1 MFANAVSATTSTD
14 NDTTLQPDQATTA
27 APGVGDVP
35 ATTPASPVV
44 ASVRR
49 NLFGI
54 RLNHDQLKQDL
65 NDMWKDQIDR
75 QNQSWGFDFQKL
87 KPLDNKD
94 SKSSERFEWTKVQT
108 RLNPFYNETGKLNQS
123 NKNKSLDLLKL
134 TFLFLL
140 NKDVKSAVFDKE
152 ELTEEEYETEEE
164 EYDDALAV
172 PTFYKYQRR
181 AKLNA
186 EHNNRLKFI
195 QLAAKS
201 STATTIKKP
210 AVKKTPASTGQ
221 KTRRKQTRTVT
232 PKVQKSLIITFSE
245 NRKDTL
251 RSSASKSLAGMF
263 EASSNSVQA
272 RIQTATTTITTTT
285 TTSDNA
291 SSAFRQPMKQQSL
304 LDMLKQRKRKV
315 TGEST
320 GTAAKLGVDE
330 ASVVHNLRTRTV
342 SIN

>member
-1 MFANAVSATTSTD
+1 MNHKNSIIRRMFANAATPACSTPPAIATTGAD
-14 NDTTLQPDQATTA
+14 NDTTLQADQASTA
-27 APGVGDVP
+27 EAPV
-35 ATTPASPVV
+35 SPVV
-44 ASVRR
+44 ANTRR

-54 RLNHDQLKQDL
+54 RLNHEQLKQDL

-87 KPLDNKD
+87 KPLDKVSPAANETTNPT
-94 SKSSERFEWTKVQT
+94 SQHRFEWTKVHT
-108 RLNPFYNETGKLNQS
+108 RLNPFYNET
-123 NKNKSLDLLKL
+123 
-134 TFLFLL
+134 
-140 NKDVKSAVFDKE
+140 DVKASTVFDKE
-152 ELTEEEYETEEE
+152 ELTADEEYETEEE

-195 QLAAKS
+195 QLAKAS
-201 STATTIKKP
+201 SSPATAIKKP
-210 AVKKTPASTGQ
+210 TASKTLTASSTSKKPVRNSNSKRQ
-221 KTRRKQTRTVT
+221 QRTVT

-251 RSSASKSLAGMF
+251 RSSASKSLANMF
-263 EASSNSVQA
+263 EASSSSVETRVQA
-272 RIQTATTTITTTT
+272 TATTTS
-285 TTSDNA
+285 TSSVSS

-304 LDMLKQRKRKV
+304 LDMLKQRKRKA
-315 TGEST
+315 TT
-320 GTAAKLGVDE
+320 DAKSVADE

>member
-1 MFANAVSATTSTD
+1 M
-14 NDTTLQPDQATTA
+14 
-27 APGVGDVP
+27 
-35 ATTPASPVV
+35 
-44 ASVRR
+44 
-49 NLFGI
+49 
-54 RLNHDQLKQDL
+54 
-65 NDMWKDQIDR
+65 
-75 QNQSWGFDFQKL
+75 
-87 KPLDNKD
+87 
-94 SKSSERFEWTKVQT
+94 
-108 RLNPFYNETGKLNQS
+108 
-123 NKNKSLDLLKL
+123 
-134 TFLFLL
+134 
-140 NKDVKSAVFDKE
+140 
-152 ELTEEEYETEEE
+152 
-164 EYDDALAV
+164 

-210 AVKKTPASTGQ
+210 AVKKTLSSTSAGQ

-232 PKVQKSLIITFSE
+232 PKLQKSLIITFSE

>member
-1 MFANAVSATTSTD
+1 M
-14 NDTTLQPDQATTA
+14 
-27 APGVGDVP
+27 
-35 ATTPASPVV
+35 
-44 ASVRR
+44 
-49 NLFGI
+49 
-54 RLNHDQLKQDL
+54 
-65 NDMWKDQIDR
+65 
-75 QNQSWGFDFQKL
+75 
-87 KPLDNKD
+87 
-94 SKSSERFEWTKVQT
+94 
-108 RLNPFYNETGKLNQS
+108 
-123 NKNKSLDLLKL
+123 
-134 TFLFLL
+134 
-140 NKDVKSAVFDKE
+140 
-152 ELTEEEYETEEE
+152 
-164 EYDDALAV
+164 

-210 AVKKTPASTGQ
+210 AVKKTLSSTSAGQ

-232 PKVQKSLIITFSE
+232 PKLQKSLIITFSE

-272 RIQTATTTITTTT
+272 RIQTATTTTTTATTT

-315 TGEST
+315 TAEST